1 MKLHHLPILCLLAT
15 PAFADTFGSG
25 ANTFDINFVTIGNA
39 GNADDDTGYGGV
51 GYTYRMGVNEVSR
64 GMINAYNTLSGVPL
78 LTMSDMTSFGG
89 NGANRPATG
98 ISWNEAARFVNWLN
112 TSKGFSAAYKFTTG
126 GANDNIALWTS
137 GDAGFDVANPFR
149 NANAHYY
156 LPSEDEWYKAAYYDP
171 NKSGG
176 AGYWDYATGSDTAP
190 TAVAG
195 GTTSGTAVYN
205 GQPGPADIT
214 NAGGLSAY
222 GTMAQNGN
230 VWEWGESGFTA
241 PNDSAGESRVFRGG
255 AWGNS
260 SGDLTASVRANT
272 SPSGGNFGVG
282 FRVAAVPEPSA
293 LLLTL
298 ISALGVVTRRRR

>member
-1 MKLHHLPILCLLAT
+1 M
-15 PAFADTFGSG
+15 
-25 ANTFDINFVTIGNA
+25 
-39 GNADDDTGYGGV
+39 
-51 GYTYRMGVNEVSR
+51 
-64 GMINAYNTLSGVPL
+64 
-78 LTMSDMTSFGG
+78 
-89 NGANRPATG
+89 
-98 ISWNEAARFVNWLN
+98 NWLN

-126 GANDNIALWTS
+126 GFNDNIALWTS
-137 GDAGFDVANPFR
+137 GDTGFDAANPFR

-205 GQPGPADIT
+205 GQVGPADIT

-222 GTMAQNGN
+222 GTMAQSGN
-230 VWEWGESGFTA
+230 VFELAESGSTA
-241 PNDSAGESRVFRGG
+241 PNDSAGESRVHRGG
-255 AWGNS
+255 YWSDS
-260 SGDLTASVRANT
+260 SGNLTASNRYDS
-272 SPSGGNFGVG
+272 SPTDEFDGVG

-293 LLLTL
+293 LMLTL
-298 ISALGVVTRRRR
+298 IGALGVVTRRRR